1 MERSF
6 AGDNFATRATPVRGP
21 GSSFQ
26 LQTNSPVKRL
36 KLLLL
41 LLCPLLLSGCG
52 AVASALVDVA
62 IDNAFDTDSNR
73 EKNDVRY
80 HLRHG
85 DSVGEAQRAAAEDQM
100 FRELM
105 SM

>member
-6 AGDNFATRATPVRGP
+6 AGDDFTSRATPAWKR

-26 LQTNSPVKRL
+26 LQTHSPVKRL
-36 KLLLL
+36 KLLVL

-62 IDNAFDTDSNR
+62 IDSAFDTDSDR